1 MNMNIKMTFRIIMN
15 VKEELEYIIIEN
27 IVLII
32 VGGYW
37 ILELFINIIL
47 NIMKSLTSLYMYD
60 IP

>member
-32 VGGYW
+32 VGGY
-37 ILELFINIIL
+37 
-47 NIMKSLTSLYMYD
+47 
-60 IP
+60 

>member
-32 VGGYW
+32 VGDY
-37 ILELFINIIL
+37 
-47 NIMKSLTSLYMYD
+47 
-60 IP
+60 